1 MNPREDDSGDAPVR
15 APLIAQ
21 PPSPIGCGLAGGR
34 RCSDAVVGVPP
45 GDRSTGKLGEGV
57 VAKRAE
63 ALCLGIEGRSMRRK
77 GEPVA
82 DEQSKG
88 LGQSSFCSIRSA
100 VRFWRSNR
108 APKR

>member
-1 MNPREDDSGDAPVR
+1 MRLLVSPPDD
-15 APLIAQ
+15 
-21 PPSPIGCGLAGGR
+21 
-34 RCSDAVVGVPP
+34 CSTD
-45 GDRSTGKLGEGV
+45 KLGEGV
-57 VAKRAE
+57 VAKPAE
-63 ALCLGIEGRSMRRK
+63 ALRLGIEGRSVRRK

-100 VRFWRSNR
+100 VRFWRSNC